1 MFGKQHGTHGNNQDK
16 CTEEYSCFV
25 ITQQARVLFTAN
37 KSVHHEYAIINPYTK
52 DKCGD
57 DNVDEIEPYIKNH
70 HCPQHYKPARQDWH
84 KTEQGML
91 DIEMETEEEYD
102 EYKEHGNPLQH
113 IEVVIQLD
121 QCICGI
127 IIGVEH
133 KQAR

>member
-1 MFGKQHGTHGNNQDK
+1 MLMRLNRTSKITIAPNTISQLDK
-16 CTEEYSCFV
+16 
-25 ITQQARVLFTAN
+25 I
-37 KSVHHEYAIINPYTK
+37 
-52 DKCGD
+52 G
-57 DNVDEIEPYIKNH
+57 IK
-70 HCPQHYKPARQDWH
+70 PSRR
-84 KTEQGML
+84 ML